1 MRGARKAALASLL
14 VLGAIGVAGT
24 AAFGSADGSSSA
36 RSYGSNRYGFQFG
49 LPVGWHPARARLVP
63 KLLDPLEILSVGT
76 SVLPVGGGGDCDREP
91 VAAIERMRP
100 GDALL
105 SVQEYTVTA
114 AMRPR
119 IGTGEAPPR
128 LSIAIGELAL
138 RRALHRPGERI
149 PALEDLWTATLPF
162 TAHGRWFDAL
172 VYVRGRPAP
181 ARLRQVRAIIGSLR
195 FRPSRSA
202 RGPAARRS
210 GAGRPARARRAAAA
224 AAGRAR
230 PAATRRARRRA
241 A

>member
-1 MRGARKAALASLL
+1 MSLWPRC
-14 VLGAIGVAGT
+14 
-24 AAFGSADGSSSA
+24 SCSA
-36 RSYGSNRYGFQFG
+36 RSG
-49 LPVGWHPARARLVP
+49 LREPPSGRATAPLRRGPTAAIDTDSSSSCPLGWHPAQARLVP

-91 VAAIERMRP
+91 VAAIERMRT

-105 SVQEYTVTA
+105 SIQEYTVTA
-114 AMRPR
+114 AMRSR
-119 IGTGEAPPR
+119 LGTGEAPPR
-128 LSIAIGELAL
+128 LATAIGELTL

-149 PALEDLWTATLPF
+149 PAPEDLWTATLPF

-181 ARLRQVRAIIGSLR
+181 ARLRQVRAILAGLR
-195 FRPSRSA
+195 FAGARPA
-202 RGPAARRS
+202 RRPGARRS
-210 GAGRPARARRAAAA
+210 GAGRPGRARRAGAA

-230 PAATRRARRRA
+230 PAATRPARRRA